1 MDSVLFADHVITIG
15 NKTTNSAKSRAII
28 SYKIQLTGKTQPEKE
43 NIILRKIVYMTK
55 KIKAW

>member
-15 NKTTNSAKSRAII
+15 NKKTNSAKNRAII

-43 NIILRKIVYMTK
+43 NKIL
-55 KIKAW
+55 